1 MLLGDFRLDDV
12 GGMDLAAVSFMPG
25 AELLMP
31 LQPNW
36 RVSGFANFGAATEFE
51 TNSTAAIYR
60 AGLSTR
66 YRVASLR
73 DPDLEFGFKLI
84 HAGYGAAGEYG
95 NPVNLASLGVTSSVA
110 LPWSVRTD
118 QQTRLG
124 VRWGYTQYFTA
135 VRFRLPSIG
144 YTEITNEWEAGLALV
159 FRPGIRCLK
168 RNERKTK
175 LMARFNALRKGR
187 LDPVVTWHGR
197 PVTGCF
203 ARAKVD
209 VPPHRVTD
217 TGRLGI
223 PPCNHGTGLFGFSPL
238 CEVLGLDDSAARKRA
253 EGDIYAAGFA
263 NFEIGAEASVH
274 GRNSIGP
281 PDI

>member
-1 MLLGDFRLDDV
+1 
-12 GGMDLAAVSFMPG
+12 MPG

-95 NPVNLASLGVTSSVA
+95 NPVNLASLGITSSVP
-110 LPWSVRTD
+110 LPWSVSAD

-159 FRPGIRCLK
+159 FRPGIRFL
-168 RNERKTK
+168 
-175 LMARFNALRKGR
+175 NAN
-187 LDPVVTWHGR
+187 WE
-197 PVTGCF
+197 
-203 ARAKVD
+203 
-209 VPPHRVTD
+209 
-217 TGRLGI
+217 RLGL
-223 PPCNHGTGLFGFSPL
+223 NYVHASNGLHGVRLETEFPF
-238 CEVLGLDDSAARKRA
+238 
-253 EGDIYAAGFA
+253 
-263 NFEIGAEASVH
+263 
-274 GRNSIGP
+274 
-281 PDI
+281 

>member
-1 MLLGDFRLDDV
+1 LIARLIAAILVAGAYGAAIAAEPTSRTVGTLFNWYYATSFGTGVYTSGTTTVTAINMPLYYTMREPTEGDWGWRIQLPVTVLLGDFRLDDV

-95 NPVNLASLGVTSSVA
+95 NPVNLASLGITSSVP
-110 LPWSVRTD
+110 LPWSVSAD

-159 FRPGIRCLK
+159 FRPGIRFL
-168 RNERKTK
+168 
-175 LMARFNALRKGR
+175 NAN
-187 LDPVVTWHGR
+187 WE
-197 PVTGCF
+197 
-203 ARAKVD
+203 
-209 VPPHRVTD
+209 
-217 TGRLGI
+217 RLGL
-223 PPCNHGTGLFGFSPL
+223 NYVHASNGLHGVRLETEFPF
-238 CEVLGLDDSAARKRA
+238 
-253 EGDIYAAGFA
+253 
-263 NFEIGAEASVH
+263 
-274 GRNSIGP
+274 
-281 PDI
+281 